1 MFRILI
7 NDKKKINA
15 NIVFKSFMFSIV
27 FVLVFYAYMNIFLS
41 IISGSFCLAQENI
54 NDDNQEIF
62 LFMLNR

>member
-1 MFRILI
+1 
-7 NDKKKINA
+7 
-15 NIVFKSFMFSIV
+15 MFSIV